1 MTPLDYLSVR
11 FHFRGEL
18 HHDGSEWK
26 YLNGRSGMSTIEC
39 DKLCLQELKKHLADH
54 VSCSDEVLN
63 GTTLYWKFHLKGRG
77 ALVVMNDEESVLQMV
92 KHVTDVGIIDL
103 YAKIPKEPS
112 PEPSDWAAEQGEH
125 QWAQQQ
131 ESQCA
136 EEEKNLEEC
145 RGEVEEMLAAPEG
158 AHVFHRPQKL
168 PVFRKIVQGS
178 NSIAGKSKVVEGKR
192 IKGGEDEST
201 SSDSDYVVG
210 LEEDDDG
217 DDMLKRKKTE
227 HKVYDSTSEI
237 PLFSVGMAFHD
248 SS

>member
-103 YAKIPKEPS
+103 YPNIPKEPS
-112 PEPSDWAAEQGEH
+112 PEPSDWDLGGRTRRATMGTTARGTM
-125 QWAQQQ
+125 
-131 ESQCA
+131 CT
-136 EEEKNLEEC
+136 
-145 RGEVEEMLAAPEG
+145 RGE
-158 AHVFHRPQKL
+158 K
-168 PVFRKIVQGS
+168 FR
-178 NSIAGKSKVVEGKR
+178 
-192 IKGGEDEST
+192 
-201 SSDSDYVVG
+201 
-210 LEEDDDG
+210 
-217 DDMLKRKKTE
+217 
-227 HKVYDSTSEI
+227 
-237 PLFSVGMAFHD
+237 GMQR
-248 SS
+248 